1 MSKARQELLKNLIE
15 KFTKTAHNMH
25 SNQSFPFGDF
35 MLGRQQVMIM
45 FYIYENKELSSV
57 KAIAKKLNVTPGAVT
72 QFVDGL
78 VEKKLVIREENSS
91 DRRSINIILAP
102 ETEEKFN
109 NFRETYLINASR
121 SFIGLSDA
129 ELTEFVKL
137 LEKIKF
143 INPKF

>member
-1 MSKARQELLKNLIE
+1 MNMNRQELLKNLIE

-35 MLGRQQVMIM
+35 MLGRQQAMIL
-45 FYIYENKELSSV
+45 FYIYENKGLSSV
-57 KAIAKKLNVTPGAVT
+57 KAIAKKLNVTPGAIT

-78 VEKKLVIREENSS
+78 VEKKLVIREENSK

-109 NFRETYLINASR
+109 SFRQTYLINASQ
-121 SFIGLSDA
+121 SFTGLSDD
-129 ELTEFVKL
+129 ELTQFIKL
-137 LEKIKF
+137 LEKMKF